1 MKNATLAGK
10 FRHMFILIIVSSIAA
25 SIITY
30 VLAFFLFLRS
40 GDIYQANYYEQQ
52 VPGIQEYVK
61 KENVALFSEDGE
73 AGLDATIQGDGLL
86 YLVVD
91 ADGNVLYGTNPR
103 RPYQSKEEIYEDFLD
118 KTVLR
123 DGYYI
128 RTTAITDS
136 EGEIKGAVLLS
147 YQIKATYV
155 NTRGKWTLI
164 IVTMALF
171 SPLLYIVVFTF
182 WFSKSFAKSINRP
195 LQLLIDA
202 SQKIKEKDLDFEI
215 DYHSENE
222 LGKLC
227 DAFSDM
233 KEELRK
239 SLSEQWKMEQ
249 ERIEMVEALAHD
261 LKSPISII
269 MGYTDS
275 LLEHHTGN
283 NEKLQQYLE
292 IIRENAGKSSALVQQ
307 MQYSADLEKSEI
319 QLNPEPVN
327 IAEFL
332 KQTVYEHE
340 LEARKKEI
348 TIDLKIDGNM
358 PSAILIDT
366 ERLARVIDNV
376 VSNSL
381 QYTPNGGS
389 IYISVKAEKERI
401 FYEVRDNGCGFSSK
415 DLKKAFDKFYR
426 GDESRQFGGSHS
438 GLGLYIVKHL
448 VEQLGGAVVISN
460 VESGGA
466 CVQFWHE
473 KVSS

>member
-1 MKNATLAGK
+1 ML
-10 FRHMFILIIVSSIAA
+10 FRSL
-25 SIITY
+25 
-30 VLAFFLFLRS
+30 LF
-40 GDIYQANYYEQQ
+40 
-52 VPGIQEYVK
+52 
-61 KENVALFSEDGE
+61 
-73 AGLDATIQGDGLL
+73 
-86 YLVVD
+86 
-91 ADGNVLYGTNPR
+91 
-103 RPYQSKEEIYEDFLD
+103 
-118 KTVLR
+118 
-123 DGYYI
+123 
-128 RTTAITDS
+128 
-136 EGEIKGAVLLS
+136 
-147 YQIKATYV
+147 YQIKATFV

-182 WFSKSFAKSINRP
+182 LFSKSFAKSINRP

-215 DYHSENE
+215 NYHSENE
-222 LGKLC
+222 LGRLC

-249 ERIEMVEALAHD
+249 ERVEMVEALAHD

-292 IIRENAGKSSALVQQ
+292 IIRENAGKSAALVRQ

-319 QLNPEPVN
+319 QLNPVPVDL
-327 IAEFL
+327 AEFL
-332 KQTVYEHE
+332 KQTVHEHE

-348 TIDLKIDGNM
+348 TLDLKIDGNM

-366 ERLARVIDNV
+366 ERLARIIDNV

-389 IYISVKAEKERI
+389 IYISVKPEKEQI
-401 FYEVRDNGCGFSSK
+401 FYKVRDTGCGFSSK